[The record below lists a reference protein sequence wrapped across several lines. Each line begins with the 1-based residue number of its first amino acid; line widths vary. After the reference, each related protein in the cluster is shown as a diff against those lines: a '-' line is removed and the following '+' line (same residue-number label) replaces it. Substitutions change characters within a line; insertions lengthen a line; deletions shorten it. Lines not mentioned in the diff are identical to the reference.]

1 MPIDQNRKK
10 CQICSAYL
18 FEEDDVVHC
27 PTCGAPHHR
36 DCWQTV
42 GHCGL
47 EELHGTEKQYS
58 RRANAEPQEEKP
70 QANPQDRVCPA
81 CGEKLDKETRFCPF
95 CGRPAEGD
103 LFSPETYGAAFSAA
117 GTIKKDSEIAKGVTV
132 HDAAKAVVANPLRY
146 ITKFITLDKKHKR
159 SWNWAAFLLP
169 GPWFAFRKMYRQ
181 SFVACA
187 MQIIAT
193 IMLIPMSTA
202 LASLPSPEQAKNYFE
217 LAVYYSGYYEQIG
230 LLPLVFG
237 IGSLILNLA
246 VRIISAV
253 KADWIYKNRIV
264 SAVREIKA
272 ADRDKEEEITKK
284 LSGVSFIGFFV
295 AFAAIE
301 FLPSVI
307 LMFI

>member
-1 MPIDQNRKK
+1 MPIDQNRKQ
-10 CQICSAYL
+10 CPICLAYL

-47 EELHGTEKQYS
+47 EELHGTDKQYS
-58 RRANAEPQEEKP
+58 AAAKEEPPETP
-70 QANPQDRVCPA
+70 QGKVCPT
-81 CGEKLDKETRFCPF
+81 CGEKLDETARFCPF

-103 LFSPETYGAAFSAA
+103 LFSPETYGAAFSQA
-117 GTIKKDSEIAKGVTV
+117 GAIKKDSEIDKGVTA
-132 HDAAKAVVANPLRY
+132 HDAAKAVAANPLRY

-187 MQIIAT
+187 MQIIST
-193 IMLIPMSTA
+193 VMLIPMNTA
-202 LASLPSPEQAKNYFE
+202 FASLPTPEQAQNYFE
-217 LAVYYSGYYEQIG
+217 LAAYYSGFYEQIG

-237 IGSLILNLA
+237 IGSLILNFA

-253 KADWIYKNRIV
+253 RGDWIYKNRII
-264 SAVREIKA
+264 SAVREIKN
-272 ADRDKEEEITKK
+272 ADRDKEEEVTKK

-295 AFAAIE
+295 AFTAIE
-301 FLPSVI
+301 FIPSVI